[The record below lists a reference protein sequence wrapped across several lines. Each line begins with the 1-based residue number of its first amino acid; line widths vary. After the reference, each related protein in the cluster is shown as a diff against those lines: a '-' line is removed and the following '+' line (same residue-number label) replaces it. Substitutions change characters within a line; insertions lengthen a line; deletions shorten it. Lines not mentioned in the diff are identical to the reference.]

1 MERRKFIEQSLA
13 LSTLTLLT
21 SPLELHAKENLNCE
35 LNLTSYISGGK
46 KAIIRGFAIDAVSKA
61 PINANIEIK
70 SDSGFYTKTRNG
82 IIQNGQYS
90 IVGNLRDK
98 GNHKIMVKIEAKG
111 YKTFCGSVY
120 LTKSGCRI
128 DSHMWSYNP
137 DFKPEL
143 IPKNEITSD
152 LIDSKFNFHMVRA

>member
-13 LSTLTLLT
+13 LSTLTLL
-21 SPLELHAKENLNCE
+21 SSSLDLNAKENLNCE
-35 LNLTSYISGGK
+35 LNLTSYISSGK
-46 KAIIRGFAIDAVSKA
+46 KAIISGFAIDAISKE

-90 IVGNLRDK
+90 IVGNLLDK
-98 GNHKIMVKIEAKG
+98 GNHKIKVKIEAMG
-111 YKTFCGSVY
+111 YKTFCGAIY

-128 DSHMWSYNP
+128 DTDMWSYNS

-143 IPKNEITSD
+143 IPKNEITAE
-152 LIDSKFNFHMVRA
+152 LIDSKFNFHLVRA